1 MIRVY
6 LDSCVYNRPFDDF
19 HKSERIFIE
28 AMAFYALL
36 HLIEDGQIGLINS
49 DALLYEN
56 ERIADTER
64 KRRVKSF
71 LDRAIGVVELSDDI
85 VERAKAIESI
95 GFKSLDALHIS
106 MAEHGESEY
115 FVTCDD
121 AIIKKAKAER
131 DKLKVKIYGL
141 LEFLSEVLYAKNI
154 ERN

>member
-6 LDSCVYNRPFDDF
+6 FDSCIYNRPFDDS

-28 AMAFYALL
+28 AMAFYTML
-36 HLIEDGQIGLINS
+36 HFIENGQIGLINS

-56 ERIADTER
+56 EMIADTER
-64 KRRVKSF
+64 KTRVRSY
-71 LDRAIGVVELSDDI
+71 LNRAIGFVELSDGL
-85 VERAKAIESI
+85 VERAKIIEGF

-106 MAEHGESEY
+106 MAEHGASEY

-121 AIIKKAKAER
+121 AIIKKAKAVP
-131 DKLKVKIYGL
+131 DKLNVRIYGV
-141 LEFLSEVLYAKNI
+141 LEFLLEVLYAKNI